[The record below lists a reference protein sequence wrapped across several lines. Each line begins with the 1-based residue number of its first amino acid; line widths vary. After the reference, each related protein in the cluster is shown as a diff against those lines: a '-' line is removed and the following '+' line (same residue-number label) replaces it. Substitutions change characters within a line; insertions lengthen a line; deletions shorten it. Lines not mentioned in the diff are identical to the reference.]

1 MFRDITAN
9 AAVSPHKYVFS
20 ICAASVE
27 LGGFSVSDHRTGQ
40 RFPLHLPIRV
50 QGQSTSQRPG
60 ETGNVS
66 AAGVYIWLEGE
77 PEIGSNIQFEITI
90 PSQAIGSSDDVVVRC
105 NGRVVRSDSP
115 SSTQCKTGVA
125 CVIDSYEF
133 VRAALQKSGT

>member
-1 MFRDITAN
+1 M
-9 AAVSPHKYVFS
+9 S
-20 ICAASVE
+20 E
-27 LGGFSVSDHRTGQ
+27 HRTGR

-50 QGQSTSQRPG
+50 QGQSTSPRKG
-60 ETGNVS
+60 ETQDVS

-77 PEIGSNIQFEITI
+77 PELGSNIQFEITI
-90 PSQAIGSSDDVVVRC
+90 PAPEIGSTEDVIVRC

-115 SSTQCKTGVA
+115 SGVQEKSGVA